1 MTHMFKK
8 PVNKFRVM
16 FVDQKN
22 DLTSQLAEYFTRKM
36 FGNIYEVYSAGP
48 EHDLV
53 DCEMIS
59 VMYRSGED
67 IRRQVSKD
75 FKNTELLREDQ
86 EYDIVI
92 YLVKE
97 VFEEWATKTPWMGKQ
112 ILVNLGSLND
122 FSATDDAEL
131 AKAYE
136 QLIENVRKWVSDNM
150 KDPANLKMMIVA

>member
-36 FGNIYEVYSAGP
+36 FGNTYEVYSAGP

-97 VFEEWATKTPWMGKQ
+97 VFEEWAAKTPWVGKQ
-112 ILVNLGSLND
+112 LLVDLGSLND
-122 FSATDDAEL
+122 FYATDDAEL

-136 QLIENVRKWVSDNM
+136 QLIENVRKWVSENM

>member
-22 DLTSQLAEYFTRKM
+22 DLTSQLAEYFTRNM

-92 YLVKE
+92 YLAKE
-97 VFEEWATKTPWMGKQ
+97 VFEEWATKTPWQGKQ
-112 ILVNLGSLND
+112 ILADLGSMDD

-136 QLIENVRKWVSDNM
+136 QLIERVRKWVSDNM